1 MMYRPVGTA
10 GADAESSRLGFYVYH
25 LDQPRDCGEIME
37 WNDAAIVS
45 TDRWHCI
52 EAHIRLNDPEK
63 ANGSLSGWVDGAE
76 AFARDGLRFRVDD
89 SVVVDDL
96 WMNVFSG
103 GKRPSAE
110 HLALRIDEVALS
122 TSGRIGC
129 PDAFDDDE
137 EDPNEAAINK
147 LADLGVLEG
156 CGEFLVCP
164 SDAVSRRTFLDLVE
178 AAGGTLSAESAGAFK
193 DVTSGSDQPVAAA
206 VDAGLLDV
214 CGGELVC
221 PESPITRAESARVIA
236 SAFGLPAGTPD
247 AAFDDVEDATTSA
260 AAAAL

>member
-1 MMYRPVGTA
+1 
-10 GADAESSRLGFYVYH
+10 
-25 LDQPRDCGEIME
+25 
-37 WNDAAIVS
+37 
-45 TDRWHCI
+45 
-52 EAHIRLNDPEK
+52 
-63 ANGSLSGWVDGAE
+63 
-76 AFARDGLRFRVDD
+76 
-89 SVVVDDL
+89 
-96 WMNVFSG
+96 MNVFSG

-147 LADLGVLEG
+147 LADLGVLQG

-221 PESPITRAESARVIA
+221 PESPITRAESARVVA

-260 AAAAL
+260 AAAALRSARITGGCGTDRFCPEAHVTRAQAAGLIANAIGQTRVPAPATGRLARPIPEDVTREASSRTIAHPPPHLRS